1 MASTEQEARNRKP
14 LQQMLALKPRV
25 EFGLMAGTAIV
36 PDRENSRVSLSH
48 RPARHSVVTTI
59 CRFKRMVGSS

>member
-36 PDRENSRVSLSH
+36 PDREFPGVAQPSS
-48 RPARHSVVTTI
+48 
-59 CRFKRMVGSS
+59 GSS